1 MGQNAVVVTTGQ
13 RADALS
19 DLLLHVGF
27 GAASA
32 EERPPRIDALDPSLR
47 AEVQGLL
54 EEFGGDPRE
63 GPPLRPGAWDLV
75 FDGRIVVEL
84 DEELHFNRYRSVTL
98 RAGWADVLPWQDSY
112 LELCREREPD
122 CLAAAK
128 WGKRWTNPSCE
139 RLFGTASAP
148 GNFENGGAPR
158 WKQRA
163 LYDAMKDAAVL
174 SGQGISL
181 IRLSTHDVVGTAR
194 LDDVLRGKAD
204 CDLDALGQLVAE
216 RTLVG

>member
-1 MGQNAVVVTTGQ
+1 MPSWPRPGNEPMRSAISCSTLDSVPHRLKSAHRESTRWIRHFAV
-13 RADALS
+13 
-19 DLLLHVGF
+19 
-27 GAASA
+27 
-32 EERPPRIDALDPSLR
+32 
-47 AEVQGLL
+47 EVQGLL

-112 LELCREREPD
+112 LKFCREREPD

-163 LYDAMKDAAVL
+163 LYDAVKDAAVL

-181 IRLSTHDVVGTAR
+181 IRLSTHDVVGTAA
-194 LDDVLRGKAD
+194 LDDVLRCKAD